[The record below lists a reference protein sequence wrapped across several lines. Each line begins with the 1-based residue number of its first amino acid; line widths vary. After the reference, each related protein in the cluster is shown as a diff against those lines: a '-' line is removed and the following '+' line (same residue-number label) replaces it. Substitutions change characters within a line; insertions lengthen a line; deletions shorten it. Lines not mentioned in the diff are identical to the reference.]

1 MSWGQQSNVEV
12 PKLEPRNLFEKR
24 VARDNARLRAYNQLL
39 KQIHIRISGTAVLP
53 GNPNYLVY
61 TIPPFI
67 IGLPPLDLQ
76 DCVVYIVYQLRTSG
90 FEVRFTYPN
99 LLYISWKQY
108 EQEYMRERNPISVAM
123 KPEAT
128 TKKGAGGKRGAGS
141 DSTSRVTFATDL
153 SRIGG
158 STAPAKAAG
167 DYRPP
172 DSFVQNLQR
181 PTEMTKRTD
190 NVLEELWKF

>member
-1 MSWGQQSNVEV
+1 
-12 PKLEPRNLFEKR
+12 
-24 VARDNARLRAYNQLL
+24 
-39 KQIHIRISGTAVLP
+39 
-53 GNPNYLVY
+53 
-61 TIPPFI
+61 
-67 IGLPPLDLQ
+67 
-76 DCVVYIVYQLRTSG
+76 
-90 FEVRFTYPN
+90 
-99 LLYISWKQY
+99 
-108 EQEYMRERNPISVAM
+108 M

-181 PTEMTKRTD
+181 PTEMNKRTD
-190 NVLEELWKF
+190 SVLEELWKF